1 MSKLDKCVEILKSNE
16 NVTMLV
22 NYELAEE
29 LYDVIEGTIIDE
41 NNKWLLSVVGDKDTD
56 VKVDIYN
63 QLDTSDIM
71 IVEKYQYENVT
82 TYSIESLF
90 RENGRQLYVEVL
102 GDILYVDEDIDLEK
116 IQLNEDEFE
125 DISIITNKT
134 SISEDN
140 VIYISGDID
149 KVIISKDFKGDIKF
163 DNDFLEVENI
173 SNSLFEDCFYIKMLN
188 YLI

>member
-1 MSKLDKCVEILKSNE
+1 MSKLDRCVEIIKSNK

-29 LYDVIEGTIIDE
+29 LLDYAQYFYGLQE
-41 NNKWLLSVVGDKDTD
+41 KQLSIVGDSDTD

-63 QLDTSDIM
+63 QLDTSDVM